1 MRIFLCGALISA
13 SALFANTIF
22 AQEIEEVTVTSS
34 FTDQLISEIENP
46 IHILSGDDIGN
57 SSTKSLGDAL
67 DNLLGVGSADYGTAV
82 GQPVIRGLSG
92 SRVKVLNNSMVVR
105 DVSGLGADH
114 SQAID
119 MNNIQ
124 QIEVIR
130 GPASLLYANGGI
142 GGVINIVDNTIAR
155 EDFAGPAL
163 KVGVE
168 GQTVNG
174 GDTRNLSYQNN
185 LQFLGD
191 MNFSFSHKK
200 SEFGNYDVPL
210 KSIIHA
216 EEEHEEE
223 EEEEDHHEEDLNYV
237 KNSDY
242 ESESNRLGFSWVK
255 DWGYVG
261 FSTSRTESVYG
272 IPFHAEVHH
281 EDEDEEEEEEE
292 HEDERIFST
301 TKSDVVNIEGAF
313 NFNNNFIQRMDYY
326 FRNSDYKLTEAHAEE
341 HEEEEEE
348 EEEEEHHH
356 EAGPTKFT
364 NDAQEYGAIFDLSND
379 FANQKFVMRFVE
391 EDTAIIGKE
400 AFMLPAQNTENSFGY
415 YASREIGGFEL
426 DAGFRVD
433 QINRKG
439 AVKEHHE
446 EEEEEDHDHEEE
458 DHDEEEGETTAYD
471 KDYDGSSLAFSIGR
485 QMNDMWH
492 ISLGIASVERAP
504 SAVELFMN
512 GPHLATSRFEEGNV
526 ALRAEKATNLDLTV
540 NVDNDYFHGS
550 LSFYSNNV
558 DDYIYLLDSS
568 KKEDGLLVANY
579 LQKDAEISGF
589 ELQIGRSFEVGPG
602 QLDLSFGRDDNTGKF
617 TDGTYIPRMMPSRY
631 LYSISY
637 SSQND
642 LDWTIDFKDVDKQT
656 NLAKNETASNGFQL
670 VDARLTKTFDVTGSN
685 GQFAVTVFG
694 DNLLDETA
702 RNHTSFVKDQ
712 VPLPGRNL
720 GVRFNFT
727 F

>member
-1 MRIFLCGALISA
+1 M
-13 SALFANTIF
+13 SALFANIIF
-22 AQEIEEVTVTSS
+22 AQEMEEVIVTSS

-46 IHILSGDDIGN
+46 IHIISGDETSN

-67 DNLLGVGSADYGTAV
+67 DNLLGVSSADYGTAV

-92 SRVKVLNNSMVVR
+92 SRVKVLNNNMVVR
-105 DVSGLGADH
+105 DVSGLGGDH
-114 SQAID
+114 SQAVD

-124 QIEVIR
+124 QIEIVR

-155 EDFAGPAL
+155 QDFTEPEL
-163 KVGVE
+163 KLGVE
-168 GQTVNG
+168 GQSVNG

-185 LQFLGD
+185 MQFIGD

-200 SEFGNYDVPL
+200 SNFGNYDVPL
-210 KSIIHA
+210 TSIIHA
-216 EEEHEEE
+216 EDEEG
-223 EEEEDHHEEDLNYV
+223 HHEEDLNYL

-242 ESESNRLGFSWVK
+242 ESESNRIGFSWVK

-261 FSTSRTESVYG
+261 FSASNIESVYG
-272 IPFHAEVHH
+272 IPFHAEVQH
-281 EDEDEEEEEEE
+281 EGEEEEE

-301 TKSDVVNIEGAF
+301 TKSYVVNIEGAF

-341 HEEEEEE
+341 HE
-348 EEEEEHHH
+348 
-356 EAGPTKFT
+356 GGSTKFT
-364 NDAQEYGAIFDLSND
+364 NDAQEYGAIFDLSKD
-379 FANQKFVMRFVE
+379 LLTQKFVMRFVE
-391 EDTAIIGKE
+391 EDIAIIGKE
-400 AFMLPAQNTENSFGY
+400 TFMQPSKNTENSFGY

-439 AVKEHHE
+439 TVKPHEHE
-446 EEEEEDHDHEEE
+446 EEEV
-458 DHDEEEGETTAYD
+458 TAYD
-471 KDYDGSSLAFSIGR
+471 KGFDGSNLAFSIGR
-485 QMNDMWH
+485 QLNDMWH
-492 ISLGIASVERAP
+492 ISAGVASVERAP

-512 GPHLATSRFEEGNV
+512 GPHLATSRFEEGNT

-540 NVDNDYFHGS
+540 NIENDYFYGVIS
-550 LSFYSNNV
+550 VYTNNV
-558 DDYIYLLDSS
+558 DDYIYLLDST
-568 KKEDGLLVANY
+568 KKEEGLLVANY
-579 LQKDAEISGF
+579 LQKDAVISGF
-589 ELQIGRSFEVGPG
+589 ELQIGKSFEVGPG
-602 QLDLSFGRDDNTGKF
+602 QVNLSFGIDDSTGKF
-617 TDGTYIPRMMPSRY
+617 SDGVYIPRMMPSRN
-631 LYSISY
+631 LYSVSY

-642 LDWTIDFKDVDKQT
+642 LEWSFDLKDVDRKT
-656 NLAKNETASNGFQL
+656 DLAKNETTSNGFQL

-694 DNLLDETA
+694 DNLLDEIA

-720 GVRFNFT
+720 GMKFNFT

>member
-46 IHILSGDDIGN
+46 VHILSGDDIGN

-114 SQAID
+114 SQAVD

-124 QIEVIR
+124 QIEVVR

-155 EDFAGPAL
+155 EDFTGPAL
-163 KVGVE
+163 KLGVE

-185 LQFLGD
+185 LEFLGG

-216 EEEHEEE
+216 EEEEEG
-223 EEEEDHHEEDLNYV
+223 HHEEDLDYV

-242 ESESNRLGFSWVK
+242 ESESNRIGFSWVN

-261 FSTSRTESVYG
+261 FSTSRIESVYG
-272 IPFHAEVHH
+272 IPFHAEVEH
-281 EDEDEEEEEEE
+281 EGEEEEEEE

-348 EEEEEHHH
+348 EEGHH
-356 EAGPTKFT
+356 EEGPTKFT

-379 FANQKFVMRFVE
+379 LLSQKFVMRFVE

-415 YASREIGGFEL
+415 YASREMGGFEL
-426 DAGFRVD
+426 DAGLRVD

-439 AVKEHHE
+439 SVKGHE
-446 EEEEEDHDHEEE
+446 S
-458 DHDEEEGETTAYD
+458 GAKVTAYD
-471 KDYDGSSLAFSIGR
+471 KDYDGSNLAFSIGR

-492 ISLGIASVERAP
+492 ISAGLASVERAP

-526 ALRAEKATNLDLTV
+526 ALRAEKATNLDLTI
-540 NVDNDYFHGS
+540 NIENDYFYGVMS
-550 LSFYSNNV
+550 VYNNNV
-558 DDYIYLLDSS
+558 DDYIYLLDST
-568 KKEDGLLVANY
+568 KKEEGLLVANY
-579 LQKDAEISGF
+579 LQKDADISGF
-589 ELQIGRSFEVGPG
+589 ELQIGRSFEVGSG
-602 QLDLSFGRDDNTGKF
+602 QLDLSFGRDENTGKF

-642 LDWTIDFKDVDKQT
+642 LGWAIDFKDVDKQT

-694 DNLLDETA
+694 NNLLDETA